1 MASGQV
7 LPSATEDGLITTNGE
22 LRSKAVIRNPEEIVV
37 GNPVGQLQEFCVK
50 HGLPM
55 PVYDLGNVDG
65 QPHQVKLEKVI
76 VVFLFSPIVINK
88 HSIHTLHG

>member
-22 LRSKAVIRNPEEIVV
+22 LRSKSTLRSSDEAPV

-76 VVFLFSPIVINK
+76 VVFHFLQLP
-88 HSIHTLHG
+88 